1 MNSEE
6 IWKSAL
12 KVAQREYRRLK
23 REDPYGAHH
32 PSHHASDALL
42 KAEEYLR
49 RNGEDGTF
57 GVEGNSIPD
66 NDFTS
71 REHRDCSYLN
81 AGDTYATT
89 IIWDGQSEQFHIG
102 CWGDWQEE
110 AEQEYQDDTDTLH
123 CFYCGHYTPKIE
135 DVDWHDTVCESC
147 GHCVDGGDTK
157 DVYVIEDWAGNKP
170 WPDKEFATF
179 EDAWEFLYLKYPG
192 SEDEPERRELEEFE
206 VVSKKVSKR

>member
-6 IWKSAL
+6 IWERAL
-12 KVAQREYRRLK
+12 KVARREFRRLK
-23 REDPYGAHH
+23 REDVYGSFH

-49 RNGEDGTF
+49 KRGENGTF

-66 NDFTS
+66 NDFMS
-71 REHRDCSYLN
+71 RDHRSCMYLN
-81 AGDTYATT
+81 GGDTYAAT

-110 AEQEYQDDTDTLH
+110 AELDYQEDTNTH
-123 CFYCGHYTPKIE
+123 RCGYCGHFTPRIE
-135 DVDWHDTVCESC
+135 DVDWHDTICESC
-147 GHCVDGGDTK
+147 GHTVDGGDTI

-170 WPDKEFATF
+170 WPDKEFKTF
-179 EDAWEFLYLKYPG
+179 EDAWEFLYQLYPPTE
-192 SEDEPERRELEEFE
+192 EDNEREELQEFE
-206 VVSKKVSKR
+206 VVTRKVAKG